1 MVFFPPGSILPHPLL
16 SSSFWCL
23 QSQQLMCK
31 TFQKEIISQALHK
44 NECFY
49 YTKVTWKVYI
59 KSGMTG
65 APLSS
70 VPLYKLFSVKF
81 GSCEHPVSLFW
92 KQNWTN
98 IDVCWNSY
106 FDVLTKASVPTAH
119 IIFWSPHCI
128 KSTKREKKKSI
139 KQISL
144 LSKSMVKNPCSRI
157 YIES

>member
-1 MVFFPPGSILPHPLL
+1 
-16 SSSFWCL
+16 
-23 QSQQLMCK
+23 
-31 TFQKEIISQALHK
+31 
-44 NECFY
+44 
-49 YTKVTWKVYI
+49 
-59 KSGMTG
+59 MTG

-128 KSTKREKKKSI
+128 KSTKRGKKKI
-139 KQISL
+139 NKANIIVKQKHGEKSL
-144 LSKSMVKNPCSRI
+144 QQDI
-157 YIES
+157 Y